1 VLDAVRVKFPAGYSI
16 ESTPTSGQVPLKE
29 KGNDGKE
36 TMAALCELKTE
47 STPNSVTVRRNLI
60 MGELIFPKE
69 QYSNVHTFFTN
80 FETRDHEPT
89 VLKLAAQTASN

>member
-1 VLDAVRVKFPAGYSI
+1 
-16 ESTPTSGQVPLKE
+16 
-29 KGNDGKE
+29 
-36 TMAALCELKTE
+36 
-47 STPNSVTVRRNLI
+47 

-89 VLKLAAQTASN
+89 VLKVAAQTASN